1 MRRLLERLIR
11 WRERRREI
19 REAAARADSIHELLL
34 GTDFQAIARGRKL
47 RRRSLDNWCAGQHRE
62 AVYSWPH
69 QRREDQQ

>member
-1 MRRLLERLIR
+1 MRRLLDHLVR

-47 RRRSLDNWCAGQHRE
+47 RQRSVDNWCGGQHHDPIVR
-62 AVYSWPH
+62 WPKGDA
-69 QRREDQQ
+69 Q